1 VSLWWWRSS
10 GAVEAGAWGERRVRR
25 YLRLRGYRIVAEN
38 YRCPA
43 GEVDLIARR
52 GGVLCFVEV
61 KTRRG
66 DGYGS
71 PLEAVTATKRTR
83 LRRAAAHYLMGRR
96 LPRVCRFD
104 VAAVH
109 LHPRTGR
116 ARVEYVANAFTGDE

>member
-1 VSLWWWRSS
+1 MDDVGL
-10 GAVEAGAWGERRVRR
+10 WGERRVRR
-25 YLRLRGYRIVAEN
+25 YLRLRGYRIVAAN
-38 YRCPA
+38 YRCRA

-52 GGVLCFVEV
+52 GRLLCFVEV

-66 DGYGS
+66 GGHGS
-71 PLEAVTATKRTR
+71 PLEAVTREKRQR

-96 LPRVCRFD
+96 LPAVCRFD

-116 ARVEYVANAFTGDE
+116 ARVEYLAGAFTEDE

>member
-1 VSLWWWRSS
+1 M
-10 GAVEAGAWGERRVRR
+10 WGERRVRR
-25 YLRLRGYRIVAEN
+25 YLRLRGYRIVAKN

-52 GGVLCFVEV
+52 GRVLCFVEV

-66 DGYGS
+66 GDYGS

-83 LRRAAAHYLMGRR
+83 LRRAAAHFLLGRR
-96 LPRVCRFD
+96 LPAVCRFD

-109 LHPRTGR
+109 LDLHTGR